1 MIKLKDILNETV
13 MDSDNVKRAIEFAT
27 KAHGSQ
33 KRKYTGDPYI
43 VHPIEVATMLAT
55 RGFSEEVVM
64 AAILHDVVEDTPV
77 TNAEIA
83 KAFGSKVASLVGMVT
98 DVSRPDDGNRKAR
111 KEMDRQHL
119 AGASSEGKSIK
130 LADLIS
136 NSKSITQ
143 HDANF
148 AKVYMSEKRELLAAL
163 KGGDSQLHR
172 QASEI
177 VNKYYSNR
185 GDK

>member
-1 MIKLKDILNETV
+1 
-13 MDSDNVKRAIEFAT
+13 
-27 KAHGSQ
+27 
-33 KRKYTGDPYI
+33 
-43 VHPIEVATMLAT
+43 
-55 RGFSEEVVM
+55 
-64 AAILHDVVEDTPV
+64 
-77 TNAEIA
+77 
-83 KAFGSKVASLVGMVT
+83 
-98 DVSRPDDGNRKAR
+98 
-111 KEMDRQHL
+111 MDRQHL

-148 AKVYMSEKRELLAAL
+148 AKVYMSEKRELLAVL

-185 GDK
+185 GDN